1 MSRRFRGTTAERF
14 PRTTFGSP
22 RGRGNRAA
30 KVGAGD
36 TPVPLTPNAR
46 FATMQAVRAQRH
58 MATTTDIIRIDDYPQ
73 LALLAWNR
81 AVRDIAGEEALALY
95 EANWRFVDEAA
106 MATHEKVLLDRL
118 TRQYGRGVLNV

>member
-1 MSRRFRGTTAERF
+1 
-14 PRTTFGSP
+14 
-22 RGRGNRAA
+22 
-30 KVGAGD
+30 
-36 TPVPLTPNAR
+36 
-46 FATMQAVRAQRH
+46 